1 MILAQILR
9 LKGDGVVCVSQSVL
23 LREAVM
29 TLDRSSVGALV
40 LRTSEGAVAGVF
52 SERDLVKALAR
63 HGSDAL
69 LEQVSTFVSHDVPL
83 ARPEDTVL
91 GAMQLMTVRRVR
103 HLPVVTGDVLE
114 GVVSLGDLVKW
125 RIAEADAEVDAIRSY
140 IQH

>member
-1 MILAQILR
+1 
-9 LKGDGVVCVSQSVL
+9 
-23 LREAVM
+23 M